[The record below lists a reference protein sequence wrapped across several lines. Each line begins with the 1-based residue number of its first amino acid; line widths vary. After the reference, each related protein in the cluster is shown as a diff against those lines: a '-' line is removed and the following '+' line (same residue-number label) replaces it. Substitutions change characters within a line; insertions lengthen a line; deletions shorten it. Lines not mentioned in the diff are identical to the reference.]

1 MAIGALQ
8 EARVLGLGVP
18 ENLSIVGFDGI
29 EAASWTQPALTTVE
43 QPIDEIAETAVE
55 ALRALVDDPGQTL
68 PSYVFRPTLRVG
80 GTTGPPPHGTW
91 L

>member
-1 MAIGALQ
+1 MDATGAD
-8 EARVLGLGVP
+8 
-18 ENLSIVGFDGI
+18 DGR
-29 EAASWTQPALTTVE
+29 A
-43 QPIDEIAETAVE
+43 PIDEIAETAVE

-80 GTTGPPPHGTW
+80 GTTGPP